1 MTEPARP
8 RVLVVEDHP
17 MMLFGLQKYLEDRYD
32 VVGSASAVQP
42 AIELILER
50 RPDLVLLDVRI
61 PGGGGALVA
70 EAVKKADPEIKLL
83 AFTVSTNANDVRR
96 MLEAGVDGYVVKK
109 TEGFE
114 LMEQIDLALAGGRPM
129 SRYVANYSLQI
140 DDVAASTSELEQLT
154 PKEREVVTL
163 IARGFK
169 YKEVAD
175 ELAISVKT
183 LETHMSHIFN
193 KLGVA
198 SRHEITRIAFET
210 GFVDPDDVPDPR
222 SEEE

>member
-1 MTEPARP
+1 MRP
-8 RVLVVEDHP
+8 RVFVVEDHP
-17 MMLFGLQKYLEDRYD
+17 MMLFGLQRYLEDRYE
-32 VVGSASAVQP
+32 VVGSASEVQP
-42 AIELILER
+42 AIDLILER
-50 RPDLVLLDVRI
+50 QPDLVLLDVRI

-70 EAVKKADPEIKLL
+70 ESVRKANPEIKLL

-114 LMEQIDLALAGGRPM
+114 LMDQIDLALAGGRPM
-129 SRYVANYSLQI
+129 SRYVANYSLHI
-140 DDVAASTSELEQLT
+140 DDVAASTTELEQLT

-169 YKEVAD
+169 YREVAE
-175 ELAISVKT
+175 ELGISVKT
-183 LETHMSHIFN
+183 LETHMGHIFG

-198 SRHEITRIAFET
+198 SRHEVTRIAFET
-210 GFVDPDDVPDPR
+210 GFVDPDEGADP
-222 SEEE
+222 EPVDG